1 MSESTRSRI
10 ILPKP
15 GNRTTDKRAHRVI
28 ALLDSLDKL
37 VEKTAAHLIANQLE
51 RGRKVHEGLYG
62 YRRRPPCIDAVAVLI
77 SDTHRA
83 WSRKRIAGVLLMDVK
98 SAFNSVSQSIACYS
112 WKWKRPRK
120 WTECFMSERKARLQE
135 GTDHEVSTGIP
146 QGSPASPILFTI
158 YLSGLFGWKTKPCRQ
173 DNIHCI
179 QCRAVGGRRA

>member
-1 MSESTRSRI
+1 M
-10 ILPKP
+10 
-15 GNRTTDKRAHRVI
+15 I

-37 VEKTAAHLIANQLE
+37 MEKTAAHLIANQLE

-112 WKWKRPRK
+112 WKWKTTSQMDGERAGKPDYRK
-120 WTECFMSERKARLQE
+120 ERTMKSAPE
-135 GTDHEVSTGIP
+135 IP
-146 QGSPASPILFTI
+146 QGSPASSPRQYPMYTMPC
-158 YLSGLFGWKTKPCRQ
+158 GWWKTSMKNPQRQ
-173 DNIHCI
+173 SGGSGKSSPGIDRRGCGNI
-179 QCRAVGGRRA
+179 